1 MGSLLAKPYKAISLG
16 DRNINSP
23 AILHAV
29 DEKLP
34 LSQLVLSSLGTGGFG
49 TVVYEAAY
57 TWKTGIMNTSNRPKR
72 IFNTI
77 YFNNLDNIVFRHFS
91 ANNYL
96 PNNFETSFQ

>member
-34 LSQLVLSSLGTGGFG
+34 VSQLALSSLGIGGLG
-49 TVVYEAAY
+49 TVVYEAAC
-57 TWKTGIMNTSNRPKR
+57 TCKTGKTNTNNRPKS

-77 YFNNLDNIVFRHFS
+77 YFNSLYNIVFRHFFGKQLS
-91 ANNYL
+91 
-96 PNNFETSFQ
+96 T